1 MSRQYTD
8 EALADIA
15 RPAETHALQALQRGD
30 LDSLRCHLDEM
41 AQGHAGLDALS
52 AHAIAR
58 KTGKL
63 RVDLGEVAAREAL
76 TRIGAQLMASWAAQW
91 RAGEVREAVADL
103 VSVFRYQGDAALQPL
118 WETDDAVYLQLAPCG
133 SGGRLER
140 QRLPERHPTA
150 YGGWSDGISSY
161 CQACRGCQ
169 QGLNEAAGLPA
180 WTTDKGSDG
189 RCRLRFDKGAQRGQ
203 TLFSAEERR
212 LLTLTQ
218 VQQARERLD
227 QGDTAIA
234 ALLEGQRKEWRPWHD
249 FAVVWLA
256 HFYAVAL
263 EVGGPDYLDEMLTQT
278 YEPAFVAGFA
288 RYGAMDDD
296 ALVHEIARTWNYHC
310 ADFRLH
316 EEDDRFVFTLDP
328 CGSGGR
334 LLRGQMWR
342 DLFRY
347 GGPLSPTMPE
357 PHPINFSRHNAPTYC
372 THCAASNRAQLR
384 GAQDPRVPLF
394 FVIDGQA
401 QQRAGMPCRTFVYK
415 KDADRLRI
423 DPALFTQLGLAPA
436 GSAPSPIPK
445 GSPP

>member
-8 EALADIA
+8 DALAELA
-15 RPAETHALQALQRGD
+15 RPVESHALEALQRGD
-30 LDSLRCHLDEM
+30 LELLRRHLDEM
-41 AQGHAGLDALS
+41 ARGHDGLDSLS

-58 KTGKL
+58 KAGKL
-63 RVDLGEVAAREAL
+63 RVDRGEVAVRAAL
-76 TRIGAQLMASWAAQW
+76 TRIGAPLMTTWAAQW
-91 RAGEVREAVADL
+91 RAGEVREAVSDL
-103 VSVFRYQGDAALQPL
+103 VAVFRYQGDAGLQPL
-118 WETDDAVYLQLAPCG
+118 QETDDAACLERAPCG
-133 SGGRLER
+133 TGGRLER
-140 QRLPERHPTA
+140 QRLPEHHPTA
-150 YGGWSDGISSY
+150 YGGWSDATSSF

-169 QGLNEAAGLPA
+169 QGSNEAAGLPA
-180 WTTDKGSDG
+180 WTTEKGLDG

-203 TLFSAEERR
+203 ALFSAEERR
-212 LLTLTQ
+212 LLTQTQ

-227 QGDTAIA
+227 TGDTAIA
-234 ALLEGQRKEWRPWHD
+234 ALLEGQRKECRPWHD

-263 EVGGPDYLDEMLTQT
+263 EVGEPDYLDETLTQT
-278 YEPAFVAGFA
+278 YQPAFVAGFA

-316 EEDDRFVFTLDP
+316 EEDERFVFTLDP

-347 GGPLSPTMPE
+347 GRPLSPTMPE
-357 PHPINFSRHNAPTYC
+357 PHPINFNRHNAPTYC
-372 THCAASNRAQLR
+372 THRAASNR
-384 GAQDPRVPLF
+384 
-394 FVIDGQA
+394 A

-423 DPALFTQLGLAPA
+423 DSALFTQLGLAPA
-436 GSAPSPIPK
+436 GSAPSPTPT
-445 GSPP
+445 GSPL